1 MSNELNNGMF
11 GVTGS
16 GDTSGFGGLVKA
28 VQNIGSTERPYGGYF
43 DQVADDLERAYPAF
57 SDAIEK
63 VVVDRGEL
71 TLFIKRDRLF
81 DVAKILRDQ
90 LRFEMGVSVSGAHY
104 PNETGRELHVVIALL
119 SITRNQR
126 IRLEVC
132 VPESDPHVPSLVEV
146 WAGTNWH
153 ERETYD
159 MFGIIFDNHPGLT
172 RILMPDDWDGFPQRK
187 DYPLGGIPIE
197 YKGATI
203 PAPSERRSY
212 R

>member
-1 MSNELNNGMF
+1 MSENGMF
-11 GVTGS
+11 GGKGS
-16 GDTSGFGGLVKA
+16 GDTSGFGGLVNTA
-28 VQNIGSTERPYGGYF
+28 TVIASTQRPYGGYF
-43 DQVADDLERAYPAF
+43 DQVADDLERAYPLF

-71 TLFIKRDRLF
+71 TLFIKAARLV

-90 LRFEMGVSVSGAHY
+90 LRFEMCVGINGIHF
-104 PNETGRELHVVIALL
+104 PEETSRELHSVYSLL

-132 VPESDPHVPSLVEV
+132 VSEKDPHIPSVVDV
-146 WAGTNWH
+146 WAGANWH

-172 RILMPDDWDGFPQRK
+172 RILMPDDWAGFPQRK
-187 DYPLGGIPIE
+187 DYPLGGIEIE
-197 YKGATI
+197 YKGATV
-203 PAPSERRSY
+203 PAPSQRRSY
-212 R
+212 K

>member
-1 MSNELNNGMF
+1 MSENGMF
-11 GVTGS
+11 GGKGS
-16 GDTSGFGGLVKA
+16 GDTSGFGGLVNSA
-28 VQNIGSTERPYGGYF
+28 TVIAATQRPYGGYF
-43 DQVADDLERAYPAF
+43 DQVADDLERAYPLF

-71 TLFIKRDRLF
+71 TLFIKAARLV

-90 LRFEMGVSVSGAHY
+90 LRFEMCVGVNGIHFPEEIS
-104 PNETGRELHVVIALL
+104 RELHAVYSLL

-132 VPESDPHVPSLVEV
+132 VSEKEPHIPSVVSV
-146 WAGTNWH
+146 WAGANWH

-172 RILMPDDWDGFPQRK
+172 RILMPDDWSGFPQRK
-187 DYPLGGIPIE
+187 DYPLGGIEIE
-197 YKGATI
+197 YKGATV
-203 PAPSERRSY
+203 PAPSQRRSY
-212 R
+212 K

>member
-1 MSNELNNGMF
+1 MSENGMF
-11 GVTGS
+11 GGKGS
-16 GDTSGFGGLVKA
+16 GDTSGFGGLVNTA
-28 VQNIGSTERPYGGYF
+28 TVIASTQRPYGGYF
-43 DQVADDLERAYPAF
+43 DQVADDLERAYPLF

-71 TLFIKRDRLF
+71 TLFIKAARLV

-90 LRFEMGVSVSGAHY
+90 LRFEMCVGINGIHF
-104 PNETGRELHVVIALL
+104 PEETSRELHSVYSLL

-132 VPESDPHVPSLVEV
+132 VSIKDPHIPSVVDV

-172 RILMPDDWDGFPQRK
+172 RILMPDDWAGFPQRK
-187 DYPLGGIPIE
+187 DYPLGGIEIE
-197 YKGATI
+197 YKGATV
-203 PAPSERRSY
+203 PAPSQRRSY
-212 R
+212 K

>member
-1 MSNELNNGMF
+1 MSKNGMF
-11 GVTGS
+11 GSKGS
-16 GDTSGFGGLVKA
+16 GDTSGFGGLVNSA
-28 VQNIGSTERPYGGYF
+28 TVIAATQRPYGGYF
-43 DQVADDLERAYPAF
+43 DQVADDLERAYPLF

-71 TLFIKRDRLF
+71 TLFIKAARLV

-90 LRFEMGVSVSGAHY
+90 LRFEMCVGINGIHF
-104 PNETGRELHVVIALL
+104 PEETSRELHAVYSLL

-132 VPESDPHVPSLVEV
+132 VSEKEPHIPSVVGV
-146 WAGTNWH
+146 WAGANWH

-172 RILMPDDWDGFPQRK
+172 RILMPDDWSGFPQRK
-187 DYPLGGIPIE
+187 DYPLGGIEIE
-197 YKGATI
+197 YKGATV
-203 PAPSERRSY
+203 PAPSQRRSY
-212 R
+212 K

>member
-1 MSNELNNGMF
+1 MSENGMF
-11 GVTGS
+11 GSKGS
-16 GDTSGFGGLVKA
+16 GDTSGFGGLVNSA
-28 VQNIGSTERPYGGYF
+28 TVIAATQRPYGGYF
-43 DQVADDLERAYPAF
+43 DQVADDLERAYPLF

-71 TLFIKRDRLF
+71 TLFIKAARLV

-90 LRFEMGVSVSGAHY
+90 LRFEMCVGVNGIHF
-104 PNETGRELHVVIALL
+104 PEETSRELHAVYSLL

-132 VPESDPHVPSLVEV
+132 VSEKDPHIPSVVGV
-146 WAGTNWH
+146 WAGANWH

-172 RILMPDDWDGFPQRK
+172 RILMPDDWSGFPQRK
-187 DYPLGGIPIE
+187 DYPLGGIEIE
-197 YKGATI
+197 YKGATV
-203 PAPSERRSY
+203 PAPSQRRSY
-212 R
+212 K

>member
-1 MSNELNNGMF
+1 MSENGMF
-11 GVTGS
+11 GAKGS
-16 GDTSGFGGLVKA
+16 GDTSGFGGLVNTST
-28 VQNIGSTERPYGGYF
+28 NIGVTQRPFGSYF
-43 DQVADDLERAYPAF
+43 DQVADDLERAYPLF

-90 LRFEMGVSVSGAHY
+90 LKFEMCVGISGAHY
-104 PNETGRELHVVIALL
+104 PSEVGRELHSIYSLL

-132 VPESDPHVPSLVEV
+132 VSEKDSHMPSVVEV
-146 WAGTNWH
+146 WAGANWH

-172 RILMPDDWDGFPQRK
+172 RILMPDDWPGFPQRK
-187 DYPLGGIPIE
+187 DYPLGGIDIE
-197 YKGATI
+197 YKGATV
-203 PAPSERRSY
+203 PAPSQRRSY
-212 R
+212 Q

>member
-1 MSNELNNGMF
+1 MSENGMF
-11 GVTGS
+11 GGKGS
-16 GDTSGFGGLVKA
+16 GDTSGFGGLVNSA
-28 VQNIGSTERPYGGYF
+28 TVIAATQRPYGGYF
-43 DQVADDLERAYPAF
+43 DQVADDLERAYPLF

-71 TLFIKRDRLF
+71 TLFIKAARLV

-90 LRFEMGVSVSGAHY
+90 LRFEMCVGVNGIHF
-104 PNETGRELHVVIALL
+104 PEETSRELHAVYSLL

-132 VPESDPHVPSLVEV
+132 VSEKEPHIPSVVGV

-172 RILMPDDWDGFPQRK
+172 RILMPDDWSGFPQRK
-187 DYPLGGIPIE
+187 DYPLGGIEIE
-197 YKGATI
+197 YKGATV
-203 PAPSERRSY
+203 PAPSQRRSY
-212 R
+212 K

>member
-1 MSNELNNGMF
+1 MSKTGMF
-11 GVTGS
+11 GGKGS
-16 GDTSGFGGLVKA
+16 GDTSGFGGLVNTA
-28 VQNIGSTERPYGGYF
+28 TVIASTQRPYGGYF
-43 DQVADDLERAYPAF
+43 DQVADDLERAYPLF

-71 TLFIKRDRLF
+71 TLFIKAARLV

-90 LRFEMGVSVSGAHY
+90 LRFEMCIGVNGTHF
-104 PNETGRELHVVIALL
+104 PEETSRELHAVYSLL

-132 VPESDPHVPSLVEV
+132 VSEKEPHIPSVVEI
-146 WAGTNWH
+146 WAGANWH

-172 RILMPDDWDGFPQRK
+172 RILMPDDWSGFPQRK
-187 DYPLGGIPIE
+187 DYPLGGIEIE
-197 YKGATI
+197 YKGATV
-203 PAPSERRSY
+203 PAPSQRRSY
-212 R
+212 K

>member
-1 MSNELNNGMF
+1 MSNETNHGMF

-28 VQNIGSTERPYGGYF
+28 VQNIGSTQRPYGGYF

-90 LRFEMGVSVSGAHY
+90 LRFEMCVSVSGVHY
-104 PNETGRELHVVIALL
+104 PAKWSRTSCCNC
-119 SITRNQR
+119 ITFNY
-126 IRLEVC
+126 
-132 VPESDPHVPSLVEV
+132 S
-146 WAGTNWH
+146 
-153 ERETYD
+153 
-159 MFGIIFDNHPGLT
+159 
-172 RILMPDDWDGFPQRK
+172 
-187 DYPLGGIPIE
+187 
-197 YKGATI
+197 
-203 PAPSERRSY
+203 
-212 R
+212 

>member
-1 MSNELNNGMF
+1 MSENGMF
-11 GVTGS
+11 GSKGS
-16 GDTSGFGGLVKA
+16 GDTSGFGGLVNSA
-28 VQNIGSTERPYGGYF
+28 TVIAATQRPYGGYF
-43 DQVADDLERAYPAF
+43 DQVADDLERAYPLF

-71 TLFIKRDRLF
+71 TLFIKAARLV

-90 LRFEMGVSVSGAHY
+90 LRFEMCVGVNGIHF
-104 PNETGRELHVVIALL
+104 PEETSRELHAVYSLL

-132 VPESDPHVPSLVEV
+132 VSEKEPHIPSVVGV
-146 WAGTNWH
+146 WAGANWH

-172 RILMPDDWDGFPQRK
+172 RIMMPDDWPGHPQRK
-187 DYPLGGIPIE
+187 DYPLGGIEIE

>member
-1 MSNELNNGMF
+1 MSENGMF
-11 GVTGS
+11 GGKGS
-16 GDTSGFGGLVKA
+16 GDTSGFGGLVNSA
-28 VQNIGSTERPYGGYF
+28 TVIAATQRPYGGYF
-43 DQVADDLERAYPAF
+43 DQVADDLDRAYPLF

-71 TLFIKRDRLF
+71 TLFIKAARLV

-90 LRFEMGVSVSGAHY
+90 LRFEMCVGVNGIHFPEEIS
-104 PNETGRELHVVIALL
+104 RELHAVYSLL

-132 VPESDPHVPSLVEV
+132 VSEKEPHIPSVVGV
-146 WAGTNWH
+146 WAGANWH

-172 RILMPDDWDGFPQRK
+172 RILMPDDWSGFPQRK
-187 DYPLGGIPIE
+187 DYPLGGIEIE
-197 YKGATI
+197 YKGATV
-203 PAPSERRSY
+203 PAPSQRRSY
-212 R
+212 K

>member
-1 MSNELNNGMF
+1 MSENGMF
-11 GVTGS
+11 GSKGS
-16 GDTSGFGGLVKA
+16 GDTSGFGGLVNSA
-28 VQNIGSTERPYGGYF
+28 TVIAATQRPYGGYF
-43 DQVADDLERAYPAF
+43 DQVADDLERAYPLF

-71 TLFIKRDRLF
+71 TLFIKAARLV

-90 LRFEMGVSVSGAHY
+90 LRFEMCVGINGIHF
-104 PNETGRELHVVIALL
+104 PEETSRELHAVYSLL

-132 VPESDPHVPSLVEV
+132 VSEKEPHIPSVVGV
-146 WAGTNWH
+146 WAGANWH

-172 RILMPDDWDGFPQRK
+172 RILMPDDWSGFPQRK
-187 DYPLGGIPIE
+187 DYPLGGIEIE
-197 YKGATI
+197 YKGATV
-203 PAPSERRSY
+203 PAPSQRRSY
-212 R
+212 K

>member
-1 MSNELNNGMF
+1 MSEHGMF
-11 GVTGS
+11 GGKGS
-16 GDTSGFGGLVKA
+16 GDTSGFGGLVNA
-28 VQNIGSTERPYGGYF
+28 STVIASTQRPYGGYF
-43 DQVADDLERAYPAF
+43 DQVADDLERAYPLF

-71 TLFIKRDRLF
+71 TLFIKAARLV

-90 LRFEMGVSVSGAHY
+90 LRFEMCVGVNGIHF
-104 PNETGRELHVVIALL
+104 PEETSRELHAVYSLL

-132 VPESDPHVPSLVEV
+132 VSVKDPHIPSVVDV

-172 RILMPDDWDGFPQRK
+172 RILMPDDWAGFPQRK
-187 DYPLGGIPIE
+187 DYPLGGIEIE
-197 YKGATI
+197 YKGATV
-203 PAPSERRSY
+203 PAPSQRRSY
-212 R
+212 K

>member
-1 MSNELNNGMF
+1 MSENGMF
-11 GVTGS
+11 GAKGS
-16 GDTSGFGGLVKA
+16 GDTSGFGGLVNSSSN
-28 VQNIGSTERPYGGYF
+28 VGVTQRPFGSYF
-43 DQVADDLERAYPAF
+43 DQIADDLERAYPLF

-90 LRFEMGVSVSGAHY
+90 LKFEMCIGVSGAHY
-104 PNETGRELHVVIALL
+104 PSEVGRELHTVYSLL

-132 VPESDPHVPSLVEV
+132 VSEKDSHMPSLVEV
-146 WAGTNWH
+146 WAGANWH

-172 RILMPDDWDGFPQRK
+172 RILMPDDWAGFPQRK
-187 DYPLGGIPIE
+187 DYPLGGIEIE
-197 YKGATI
+197 YKGATV
-203 PAPSERRSY
+203 PAPSQRRSY
-212 R
+212 K

>member
-1 MSNELNNGMF
+1 MSENGMF
-11 GVTGS
+11 GGKGS
-16 GDTSGFGGLVKA
+16 GDTSGFGGLVNTSA
-28 VQNIGSTERPYGGYF
+28 VIASTQRPYGGYF
-43 DQVADDLERAYPAF
+43 DQVADDLERAYPLF

-71 TLFIKRDRLF
+71 TLFIKAARLV

-90 LRFEMGVSVSGAHY
+90 LRFEMCVGVNGIHF
-104 PNETGRELHVVIALL
+104 PEETSRELHSVYSLL

-132 VPESDPHVPSLVEV
+132 VSVKDPHIPSVVDV

-172 RILMPDDWDGFPQRK
+172 RILMPDDWAGFPQRK
-187 DYPLGGIPIE
+187 DYPLGGIEIE
-197 YKGATI
+197 YKGATV
-203 PAPSERRSY
+203 PAPSQRRSY
-212 R
+212 K

>member
-1 MSNELNNGMF
+1 MSKNGMF
-11 GVTGS
+11 GSKGS
-16 GDTSGFGGLVKA
+16 GDTSGFGGLVKTQA
-28 VQNIGSTERPYGGYF
+28 TIGSTERPYGGYF
-43 DQVADDLERAYPAF
+43 DQVADDLERAYPLF

-71 TLFIKRDRLF
+71 TLFIKPSRIL

-90 LRFEMGVSVSGAHY
+90 LRFEMCVGVNGVHY
-104 PNETGRELHVVIALL
+104 PEEVNRELHAVYSLL

-132 VPESDPHVPSLVEV
+132 VSEKDPHIPSLVEV

-172 RILMPDDWDGFPQRK
+172 RILMPDDWSGFPLRK
-187 DYPLGGIPIE
+187 DYPLGGIEIE
-197 YKGATI
+197 YKGATV
-203 PAPSERRSY
+203 PAPSQRRSY
-212 R
+212 S

>member
-1 MSNELNNGMF
+1 MSKNGMF
-11 GVTGS
+11 GGKGS
-16 GDTSGFGGLVKA
+16 GDTSGFGGLVNTSA
-28 VQNIGSTERPYGGYF
+28 VIPSTQRPYGGYF
-43 DQVADDLERAYPAF
+43 DQVADDLERAYPLF

-71 TLFIKRDRLF
+71 TLFIKAARLV

-90 LRFEMGVSVSGAHY
+90 LRFEMCVGVNGIHF
-104 PNETGRELHVVIALL
+104 PEETSRELHSVYSLL

-132 VPESDPHVPSLVEV
+132 VSVKDPHIPSVVDV

-172 RILMPDDWDGFPQRK
+172 RILMPDDWAGFPQRK
-187 DYPLGGIPIE
+187 DYPLGGIEIE
-197 YKGATI
+197 YKGATV
-203 PAPSERRSY
+203 PAPSQRRSY
-212 R
+212 K

>member
-1 MSNELNNGMF
+1 MSENGMF
-11 GVTGS
+11 GAKGS
-16 GDTSGFGGLVKA
+16 GDTSGFGGLVNTST
-28 VQNIGSTERPYGGYF
+28 NIGVSERPFGGYF
-43 DQVADDLERAYPAF
+43 DQIADDLERAYPLF

-90 LRFEMGVSVSGAHY
+90 LKFEMCVGVSGVHY
-104 PNETGRELHVVIALL
+104 PSEVGRELQAVYSLL

-132 VPESDPHVPSLVEV
+132 VSEKDSHMPSLVEV
-146 WAGTNWH
+146 WAGANWH

-172 RILMPDDWDGFPQRK
+172 RILMPDDWPGFPQRK
-187 DYPLGGIPIE
+187 DYPLGGIDIE
-197 YKGATI
+197 YKGATV
-203 PAPSERRSY
+203 PAPSQRRSY
-212 R
+212 Q

>member
-1 MSNELNNGMF
+1 MSENGMF
-11 GVTGS
+11 GGKGS
-16 GDTSGFGGLVKA
+16 GDTSGFGGLV
-28 VQNIGSTERPYGGYF
+28 NSSTVIAATQRPYGGYF
-43 DQVADDLERAYPAF
+43 DQVADDLERAYPLF

-71 TLFIKRDRLF
+71 TLFIKAARLV

-90 LRFEMGVSVSGAHY
+90 LRFEMCVGVNGIHF
-104 PNETGRELHVVIALL
+104 PEETSRELHAVYSLL

-132 VPESDPHVPSLVEV
+132 VSVKDPHIPSVVDV

-172 RILMPDDWDGFPQRK
+172 RILMPDDWAGFPQRK
-187 DYPLGGIPIE
+187 DYPLGGIEIE

-203 PAPSERRSY
+203 PAPSQRRSY
-212 R
+212 K

>member
-1 MSNELNNGMF
+1 MSENGMF
-11 GVTGS
+11 GGKGS
-16 GDTSGFGGLVKA
+16 GDTSGFGGLVNASKVIA
-28 VQNIGSTERPYGGYF
+28 STQRPYGGYF
-43 DQVADDLERAYPAF
+43 DQVADDLERAYPLF

-71 TLFIKRDRLF
+71 TLFIKAARLV

-90 LRFEMGVSVSGAHY
+90 LRFEMCVGVNGIHF
-104 PNETGRELHVVIALL
+104 PEETSRELHAVYSLL

-132 VPESDPHVPSLVEV
+132 VSVKDPHIPSVVDV

-172 RILMPDDWDGFPQRK
+172 RILMPDDWAGFPQRK
-187 DYPLGGIPIE
+187 DYPLGGIEIE

-203 PAPSERRSY
+203 PAPSQRRSY
-212 R
+212 K

>member
-1 MSNELNNGMF
+1 MSENVMF
-11 GVTGS
+11 GSKGS
-16 GDTSGFGGLVKA
+16 GDTSGFGGLVNSA
-28 VQNIGSTERPYGGYF
+28 TVIAATQRPYGGYF
-43 DQVADDLERAYPAF
+43 DQVADDLERAYPLF

-71 TLFIKRDRLF
+71 TLFIKAARLV

-90 LRFEMGVSVSGAHY
+90 LRFEMCVGVNGIHF
-104 PNETGRELHVVIALL
+104 PEETSRELHAVYSLL

-132 VPESDPHVPSLVEV
+132 VSEKEPHIPSVVGV
-146 WAGTNWH
+146 WAGANWH

-172 RILMPDDWDGFPQRK
+172 RILMPDDWSGFPQRK
-187 DYPLGGIPIE
+187 DYPLGGIEIE
-197 YKGATI
+197 YKGATV
-203 PAPSERRSY
+203 PAPSQRRSY
-212 R
+212 K